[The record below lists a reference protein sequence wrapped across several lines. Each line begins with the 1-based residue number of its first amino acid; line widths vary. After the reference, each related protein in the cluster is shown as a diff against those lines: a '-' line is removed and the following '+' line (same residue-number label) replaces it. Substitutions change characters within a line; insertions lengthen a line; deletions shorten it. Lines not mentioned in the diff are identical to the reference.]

1 MRSDHLLPLRF
12 IPADAGNTQPE
23 QQGCALKTAYPRWR
37 GEHVFGGEKR
47 NRVCGLSPLARGT
60 RLDADIVT
68 YSGRFIPAGAGNTR
82 LLQRLYQL
90 STVYPRWRG
99 EHYCRRPYLGTR
111 DGLSPLA
118 RGTLLL
124 QNVHEWS
131 GRFIPAGAG
140 NTSRMLTRWPGWPVY
155 PRWRGEHD
163 LVAHR
168 FAEVGGLSP
177 LARGTPGR
185 SPADT
190 VGARFIPA
198 GAGNTVCVRLPPCR
212 NAVYP
217 RWRGEHESSVLHTG
231 DFFGLSPLAR
241 GTPRRE
247 PPARWPRRFIP
258 AGAGNT

>member
-1 MRSDHLLPLRF
+1 M
-12 IPADAGNTQPE
+12 
-23 QQGCALKTAYPRWR
+23 
-37 GEHVFGGEKR
+37 
-47 NRVCGLSPLARGT
+47 
-60 RLDADIVT
+60 
-68 YSGRFIPAGAGNTR
+68 RFIPAGAGNTR

-140 NTSRMLTRWPGWPVY
+140 NTSRMLTRWPGWPVYPRWRGEHVSANLSTVSIPGLSPLARGTQVVRRGELAIHRFIPAGAGNTVLIRPPNSTDAVY